1 MDEELLNEEIEEET
15 SEEASSEEASSEEET
30 SEEAAS
36 SEESESGFSREEVV
50 DALREIIN
58 ENNENDLEG
67 DNLLTDNDVTPD
79 PVPTSVVVDY
89 TEQLDA
95 ILTQLE
101 NDALARQEY
110 EEYESQT
117 IFDKPLNEFTVSESI
132 GALAVC
138 FGLCLVV
145 VVFIRHFTPQLW
157 K

>member
-1 MDEELLNEEIEEET
+1 MDEELMNEEIEEE
-15 SEEASSEEASSEEET
+15 SSEEASSEED
-30 SEEAAS
+30 AAS
-36 SEESESGFSREEVV
+36 SEEEDDGVTREEVI

-67 DNLLTDNDVTPD
+67 DNILTGENTSED
-79 PVPTSVVVDY
+79 PLPTGEVIDY
-89 TEQLDA
+89 TEQLEA

-101 NDALARQEY
+101 NDALARQER

-132 GALAVC
+132 GALGVC
-138 FGLCLVV
+138 FGLCVV
-145 VVFIRHFTPQLW
+145 VVILVRHFTPQLW